1 MQGGWWDTE
10 PPSSV
15 PAPSLQS
22 SASAALALDAPRFGG
37 EENQFPFFLHVYE
50 SVSLRDGTSANLPWL
65 QELPDP
71 MTTACWG
78 SWVEIN
84 PEVAAQMGITDGDI
98 IEVESPS
105 GKIQAP
111 AYVFPAIRPDVV
123 AMPLGQGHSFYGR
136 YAKDR
141 GANPLSILSPQ
152 AQDGTGALAWSATRV
167 RIHKTGKK
175 GAQFL
180 FQRLTKE
187 LSSDGTTL
195 AEE

>member
-1 MQGGWWDTE
+1 M
-10 PPSSV
+10 
-15 PAPSLQS
+15 
-22 SASAALALDAPRFGG
+22 
-37 EENQFPFFLHVYE
+37 YE
-50 SVSLRDGTSANLPWL
+50 SVSLRDGGPANLPWL

-84 PEVAAQMGITDGDI
+84 PDVARQMDIKDGDL

-105 GKIQAP
+105 GKLLAP
-111 AYVFPAIRPDVV
+111 AYVFPAMRPDVV
-123 AMPLGQGHSFYGR
+123 AMPLGQGHSSYGR
-136 YAKDR
+136 YAQNR

-152 AQDGTGALAWSATRV
+152 TQDGTDGLAWSATRV
-167 RIHKTGKK
+167 RLRKTGER
-175 GAQFL
+175 GRLFL

-195 AEE
+195 AEES